1 MQGAILQ
8 PAKTVDKF
16 TLTALGDGRFKLSG
30 DMSFDT
36 VDWILRDSE
45 EPFSEYAQIEVDLSA
60 VEHTDSA
67 GLALLLEW
75 ITWANHTVRE
85 IRFIEIPERIVAI
98 AETTEVEKLLKRG
111 ERWAGFIEAP
121 NHEKKPG
128 FLKRRFHSSSENSSS
143 SKNS

>member
-1 MQGAILQ
+1 VRVVNLAM
-8 PAKTVDKF
+8 PVNNY
-16 TLTALGDGRFKLSG
+16 TLNDLGDGRFTLSG

-36 VDWILRDSE
+36 VDQILHESE
-45 EPFSEYAQIEVDLSA
+45 APFSDYAQIEVDLSA

-85 IRFIEIPERIVAI
+85 ISFIEVPAKIIAI
-98 AETTEVEKLLKRG
+98 AETTEVEKLLRRG

-121 NHEKKPG
+121 DSDKKKG
-128 FLKRRFHSSSENSSS
+128 FLTSRLYSTSEDSSS

>member
-1 MQGAILQ
+1 MATL
-8 PAKTVDKF
+8 ARTVASYA
-16 TLTALGDGRFKLSG
+16 LTALGDGRFGLSG
-30 DMSFDT
+30 DLSFDT
-36 VDWILRDSE
+36 VDQILRESE
-45 EPFSEYAQIEVDLSA
+45 EPFSEFAQIEVDLSA
-60 VEHTDSA
+60 VEHADSA

-85 IRFIEIPERIVAI
+85 IRFVEIPERIVAI

-121 NHEKKPG
+121 NNEKKRG
-128 FLKRRFHSSSENSSS
+128 FLQKRLYSSSENSSS